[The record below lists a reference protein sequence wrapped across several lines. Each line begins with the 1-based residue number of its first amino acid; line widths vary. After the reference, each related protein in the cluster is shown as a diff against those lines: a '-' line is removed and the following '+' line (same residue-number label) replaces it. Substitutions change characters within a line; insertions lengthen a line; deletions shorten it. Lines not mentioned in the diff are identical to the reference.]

1 MYRHISFLTAALLLL
16 SIAGQVM
23 AQQDPDLLGWWKL
36 DDGQGTIAADSSG
49 NGHNGTILNPNGGL
63 GTAGSVWVND
73 PERGMVISFN
83 GTDGTGA
90 CVTTTLTIPKLTLQN
105 DFTWAFW
112 AKQDNSQATNNDT
125 ILGNRYGGTASPLQ
139 FTKFTPT
146 RFECYNDDGSYVN
159 GVNYNS
165 IPNGVWV
172 HHALVIHGASQTYY
186 RDGVA
191 TLTNTMTKTLDA
203 NPFYMGADA
212 FSGVVE
218 AWQGYLSDVRLY
230 TRALTLAEIST
241 MTGLVKAR
249 QPNPANGALGVAMPL
264 LQWTPGGTA
273 LFHNVYLGTS
283 PDLTDA
289 DLKAPRSLMAMYYYV
304 QGFTPGATYY
314 WRVDEIEKDGV
325 TVHTGDVWTFTV
337 QDVKAYHPGPADKA
351 NDASQSPTLTWMPG
365 QSAVKHQVFFGD
377 NLDAVTQGAAD
388 TDKGTL
394 ALAETTFAPGA
405 LDGLTTYYWR
415 VDEVLSSG
423 TKTGPVWSFTT
434 YLSVDDF
441 ESYTDELGSAIFDT
455 WIDGLTNGLS
465 GSIVGNATAPFAEQG
480 IVHGGLQSMPLDF
493 NNVNSPFFSEAEREF
508 APTMDWTANGA
519 DTLVLFV
526 RGTPGN
532 KPAPLYIAVEDSAKK
547 NATVV
552 YPDSAIVGASKWTE
566 WKIPLSSFAG
576 VNLAKVK
583 VLFIGVGD
591 KKAPAAGGAGR
602 IYIDDIY
609 VTVPV
614 E

>member
-1 MYRHISFLTAALLLL
+1 MYRRIGFLTAALLLL

-23 AQQDPDLLGWWKL
+23 AQQDPDLLAWWKL
-36 DDGQGTIAADSSG
+36 DDGQGTMAADSSG

-273 LFHNVYLGTS
+273 LFHNVYVGTS
-283 PDLTDA
+283 PDLTEA
-289 DLKAPRSLMAMYYYV
+289 DLKSAHSPMAMYYHV
-304 QGFTPGATYY
+304 AGFTAGATYY
-314 WRVDEIEKDGV
+314 WRVDEIEKDMV
-325 TVHTGDVWTFTV
+325 TIHTGDVWSFTM
-337 QDVKAYHPGPADKA
+337 QDVVAYHPGPADKA

-365 QSAVKHQVFFGD
+365 QGATKHQVFFGD
-377 NLDAVTQGAAD
+377 NLDAVTQGAAG

-405 LDGLTTYYWR
+405 LEALTTYYWR
-415 VDEVLSSG
+415 VDEILTSG
-423 TKTGPVWSFTT
+423 TKTGAVWSFTT
-434 YLSVDDF
+434 SLSVDDF

-508 APTMDWTANGA
+508 APTMDWTAAGA

-532 KPAPLYIAVEDSAKK
+532 KAAPLYIGVEDSAKK
-547 NATVV
+547 SATVT
-552 YPDSAIVGASKWTE
+552 YPDTAIVGASKWTE
-566 WKIPLSSFAG
+566 WKIALSDFAG

-583 VLFIGVGD
+583 MIRIGVGD
-591 KKAPAAGGAGR
+591 KKAAGGAGR
-602 IYIDDIY
+602 IYVDDIY
-609 VTVPV
+609 VTLPV
-614 E
+614 K

>member
-23 AQQDPDLLGWWKL
+23 AQQDPDLLAWWKL

-415 VDEVLSSG
+415 VDEILSSG

>member
-1 MYRHISFLTAALLLL
+1 MYRHIGFLTAALLLL

-23 AQQDPDLLGWWKL
+23 AQQDPDLLAWWKL